1 MEIKL
6 IVPPIYEQQINQFW
20 GSLEYKRGKR
30 IHRLDFPMGEVPK
43 YFLNDEQ
50 KSIDTMPESIKLG
63 FIKQAKALGWI

>member
-6 IVPPIYEQQINQFW
+6 TIPTLYHQKLHQFW
-20 GSLEYKRGKR
+20 GSIEYKRGKR

-43 YFLNDEQ
+43 YFLNGEQ
-50 KSIDTMPESIKLG
+50 KDIDTIPESIKIG